1 MFGYQ
6 NKDEVRTALQICT
19 RQNLQCKKCLYL
31 VRRILQIFTVKVV
44 FVCLQYKYVLL
55 SLFLFIKKKKK
66 AQAGTLFREL

>member
-1 MFGYQ
+1 
-6 NKDEVRTALQICT
+6 
-19 RQNLQCKKCLYL
+19 LYL

-55 SLFLFIKKKKK
+55 SLFLFIKKK